1 MTILEYKLLNNMK
14 EYWLSLNTIKR
25 VKLILSL
32 ISILLLLIFAFQNM
46 DKIEV
51 DFIFFSYKVPITIII
66 LIAFITGYI
75 VSSLYSFKK
84 NKTKDDEIASL
95 KSKIKAFLNDKK
107 DSL

>member
-1 MTILEYKLLNNMK
+1 MTILEYKLNNMK
-14 EYWLSLNTIKR
+14 EYWLSLNTFKR

-66 LIAFITGYI
+66 LVAFITGFI

-95 KSKIKAFLNDKK
+95 KLKIKAFLNDKK